1 MNGTN
6 SGGKADPSHA
16 IANRKMKK
24 AENDRLIGEAITTLQ
39 STGQEVNVTSVARTA
54 GVHTSTVR
62 NRPELMAEVQAIR
75 AKQWQRPPTRHA
87 TTRDSSTYKDAQARW
102 KTAQAEVKQLRAE
115 RDQLL
120 DQLHQELG
128 GHSQPE
134 AQEVASEAA
143 RLSVALSNLKAEYK
157 DLDERFGD
165 LSIETS
171 HAHELNRAYVA
182 FYNRIPQEIRDR
194 YPLKLPDS

>member
-1 MNGTN
+1 
-6 SGGKADPSHA
+6 
-16 IANRKMKK
+16 MKK
-24 AENDRLIGEAITTLQ
+24 AENDRLIGEAITALQ
-39 STGQEVNVTSVARTA
+39 STGQEVNVTSVARAA
-54 GVHTSTVR
+54 GVHSSTIR
-62 NRPELMAEVQAIR
+62 NRPELLAEVQAIR

-87 TTRDSSTYKDAQARW
+87 TTRDSSTYKDVQARW
-102 KTAQAEVKQLRAE
+102 KTAQAEVKQLCAE

-134 AQEVASEAA
+134 AQEAANEAA
-143 RLSVALSNLKAEYK
+143 RLSVALSNLKVEHK